1 MKFTLII
8 LFSTASLVSGLS
20 ARAYALD
27 ELDDLLS
34 TTRRPGFARV
44 GRSHGCAAV
53 ADGISSSG
61 CVFRPF
67 AVEHG
72 EFVGHEAE
80 DASPVSHPAVPKP
93 AAPLAEMN
101 LVPEPSAVA
110 LAALALVD
118 FLLFG
123 RKRRWR

>member
-8 LFSTASLVSGLS
+8 LFSTASLVSGLGS
-20 ARAYALD
+20 RAYALD
-27 ELDDLLS
+27 DLDDLLS
-34 TTRRPGFARV
+34 TSPALVSPESVAPADAPLSQTG
-44 GRSHGCAAV
+44 SQAAGAYSDRAPWNMV
-53 ADGISSSG
+53 I
-61 CVFRPF
+61 
-67 AVEHG
+67 
-72 EFVGHEAE
+72 VGHEAE
-80 DASPVSHPAVPKP
+80 EASPVVHPAVPKP

-110 LAALALVD
+110 LAGLALVY

>member
-8 LFSTASLVSGLS
+8 LFSTASLVSGLG
-20 ARAYALD
+20 AEVYALD

-34 TTRRPGFARV
+34 T
-44 GRSHGCAAV
+44 SAALVSPESV
-53 ADGISSSG
+53 APTDAPLSQTGSQAAGAYSDRAPWNMVI
-61 CVFRPF
+61 
-67 AVEHG
+67 
-72 EFVGHEAE
+72 VGHETE
-80 DASPVSHPAVPKP
+80 EASPVSHPAVPKP
-93 AAPLAEMN
+93 AVPLAEMN

-110 LAALALVD
+110 LAGLALVY